1 MVEGIKFRVNDDLGE
16 RTVKVGTYELRISEV
31 TKGLPRRMLSKNYRI
46 LIKFADLDEEAAAAA
61 ALLAAQAASKGGA
74 GKKK

>member
-31 TKGLPRRMLSKNYRI
+31 TIGLPPRMLSKNSRI

-61 ALLAAQAASKGGA
+61 ALVAA
-74 GKKK
+74 

>member
-61 ALLAAQAASKGGA
+61 ALLAA
-74 GKKK
+74 